1 MDLQGSSIVS
11 KQQFLANFEEFT
23 QGCLR
28 NISWDNLFI
37 AGGAI
42 LGCLS
47 SNQDGY
53 RSSDIDLFIYGI
65 EDENTANEKVIHYSY
80 CSFQTKF

>member
-1 MDLQGSSIVS
+1 M
-11 KQQFLANFEEFT
+11 
-23 QGCLR
+23 
-28 NISWDNLFI
+28 

-53 RSSDIDLFIYGI
+53 RSSDIDLFIHGI
-65 EDENTANEKVIHYSY
+65 EDEQTANEKVRA
-80 CSFQTKF
+80 Q